1 MFEIIESDGQIILV
15 AVFSLSVTAQV
26 DDDDDDDKI

>member
-15 AVFSLSVTAQV
+15 AVSSLSVTAQV
-26 DDDDDDDKI
+26 DDDDGI